1 MPRMNDPNITIGTI
15 TGDGFST
22 SPGVRG
28 TLVAVGPGFAPWGTV
43 PFGVTRPVLDL
54 S

>member
-15 TGDGFST
+15 AGDGFWM

-28 TLVAVGPGFAPWGTV
+28 ALVAVGPGFAAWGTV
-43 PFGVTRPVLDL
+43 PFGVTRPALDL